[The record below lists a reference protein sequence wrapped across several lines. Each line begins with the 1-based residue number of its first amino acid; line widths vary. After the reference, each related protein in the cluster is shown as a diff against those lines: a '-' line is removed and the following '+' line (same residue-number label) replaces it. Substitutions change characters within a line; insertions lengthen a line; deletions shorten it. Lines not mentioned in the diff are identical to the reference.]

1 MNLFL
6 KYKMTKKTVMVID
19 DDEVILKL
27 LNDLL
32 TNEGYE
38 VITALSGEEG
48 IEKLKENKPDI
59 LLLDFFMPGMT
70 GGEVLRRIR
79 EDNQLKDLKIV
90 FLTAASSSSTSI
102 RLLEKMNISDYI
114 KKPFENK
121 VLIEKI
127 KKQIV

>member
-1 MNLFL
+1 
-6 KYKMTKKTVMVID
+6 MTKKTVMVID

-90 FLTAASSSSTSI
+90 FQTAASSSSTSI

>member
-1 MNLFL
+1 MA
-6 KYKMTKKTVMVID
+6 KKIMIID
-19 DDEVILKL
+19 DDEAILKS

-38 VITALSGEEG
+38 VVTALSGEEG
-48 IEKLKENKPDI
+48 IEKLKENKPDL
-59 LLLDFFMPGMT
+59 LLLDFFMPGMS

-79 EDNQLKDLKIV
+79 EDNQLKDLKVV
-90 FLTAASSSSTSI
+90 FLTVASASSASM
-102 RLLEKMNISDYI
+102 RMLEKMNILDYI

-121 VLIEKI
+121 VLIERI